1 MSGRADILARIR
13 AAGAGT
19 SPEALPEVAVEYR
32 QVWKVSAKIRL
43 ARLTKRLEDYGV
55 TVLRAEAV
63 DDIAGIAERRLAE
76 RGIGSLVIPP
86 DLPDAWRPRAP
97 EPIADAGQGPH
108 ELDGIQGVMTGCAL
122 AIAETGTIVLDAGP
136 GQGRRAVTL
145 VPDYYLCVVLA
156 DQVVGIVPEAIARL
170 AEAARDGRPLTFIS
184 GPSATA
190 DIELDRVA
198 GVHGPRRLDV
208 ILAGG

>member
-1 MSGRADILARIR
+1 MSGRAEILSRIR
-13 AAGAGT
+13 AAGA
-19 SPEALPEVAVEYR
+19 SASEAPEIPMEYR
-32 QVWKVSAKIRL
+32 QAWKVSGKIRL
-43 ARLTKRLEDYGV
+43 ARLVKRLEDYGV
-55 TVLRAEAV
+55 TVLRAETA

-76 RGIGSLVIPP
+76 RGIGSLIIPA
-86 DLPDAWRPRAP
+86 DLPESWRPRAP
-97 EPIADAGQGPH
+97 ELVADAGQGPH
-108 ELDGIQGVMTGCAL
+108 ELDGIEGVMTGCAL

-136 GQGRRAVTL
+136 GQGRRAITL